1 MTKTIQSALAPLLI
15 ICSFCGLSYLEYLI
29 ERSRPY
35 FTCLYFLIKWS
46 LYSYLFYHLIYTNPT
61 AFIYFNLLCKLEIFI
76 ILVSTLVNLLR
87 HKELK
92 TCLHRLSIVNNTLEV
107 FGKPKDYQWLHKLTV
122 RVIIIWIALV
132 CFLDTLDIF
141 LLNYGYFSIT
151 HIFIPFVGN
160 YIDHINVLGCAMW
173 GIILR
178 YIGSRFQLIN
188 EHLESLVKN
197 DIKYTKRE
205 NLILNE
211 EYQKSQRRTKANKIK
226 KRRKSMWI
234 IMHVHLQLCLI
245 SRDLNKIFSV
255 QMTLQITTMFIF
267 VVLECCMIYTA
278 LLRSGTTLIHTL
290 DNLIVCFWFIQRNII
305 FLILNYV
312 CQIVCE
318 KANKAIVILYQ
329 LSNSSP
335 DKVLREQVLQFILQ
349 IKQRKVQFSG
359 MGLFY
364 LGNNFIRQFY
374 TAVATVVVIILQ
386 MNLMYDE
393 LLCI

>member
-1 MTKTIQSALAPLLI
+1 
-15 ICSFCGLSYLEYLI
+15 
-29 ERSRPY
+29 
-35 FTCLYFLIKWS
+35 
-46 LYSYLFYHLIYTNPT
+46 
-61 AFIYFNLLCKLEIFI
+61 
-76 ILVSTLVNLLR
+76 
-87 HKELK
+87 
-92 TCLHRLSIVNNTLEV
+92 
-107 FGKPKDYQWLHKLTV
+107 
-122 RVIIIWIALV
+122 
-132 CFLDTLDIF
+132 
-141 LLNYGYFSIT
+141 
-151 HIFIPFVGN
+151 
-160 YIDHINVLGCAMW
+160 MW

-335 DKVLREQVLQFILQ
+335 DKVLRSTIYITNKTEKSPVFWYGAFLPW
-349 IKQRKVQFSG
+349 
-359 MGLFY
+359 
-364 LGNNFIRQFY
+364 
-374 TAVATVVVIILQ
+374 
-386 MNLMYDE
+386 
-393 LLCI
+393 